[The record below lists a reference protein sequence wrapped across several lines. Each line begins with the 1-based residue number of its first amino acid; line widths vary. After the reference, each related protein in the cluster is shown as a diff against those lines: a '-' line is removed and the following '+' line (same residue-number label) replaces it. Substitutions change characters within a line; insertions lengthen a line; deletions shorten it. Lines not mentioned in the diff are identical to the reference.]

1 MRGQGLAGQMIAF
14 TITAVAV
21 AVLTVGVIS
30 VLGVYNL
37 VRDEDRSR
45 LAAYRQLL
53 ADDVKGHLSIVERI
67 IESAGT
73 IEALRPDSKET
84 LPRALAR
91 VAEGNA
97 EYVDA
102 LALCDASGTVK
113 AESASGAFQ
122 PDLSGMPFFAEG
134 SVKEHAWFAWESGDG
149 SRPGVLWVIRRTSG
163 VAGAG
168 LVLVGR
174 VRTGFMVRLLDEI
187 ASGTAS
193 RASYI
198 VTRDGA
204 IVGAGVSSVAL
215 VPSSL
220 GLTPSAGGEPFGSVV
235 YRDERLGLMNGFF
248 EDIPV
253 APELEWRVLVLE
265 SEQEVMARARTA
277 LLPAG
282 IAALVAAAIAAGL
295 ALVFAGRLVAP
306 LRVFERRARDIAS
319 GGYVRPVNIDRTDE
333 LGRLADA
340 FNEMGVRLNSLQSMA
355 QLLASAVDPEEVLE
369 AVLSAA
375 SHLLGTGDVAVL
387 LAQEHG
393 TELTLA
399 RGRGLRAP
407 GLTFSVPI
415 AESSPISAAFREVR
429 PVPFEGK
436 AARWAVPVFRLFDA
450 EDDRSGVAVPL
461 CVGEEALGVV
471 VALASGR
478 HPLTE
483 AQIETLRAYSAQAAV
498 AVRTARLF
506 EHEHAARREA
516 EALREVAELVAGT
529 HDLGDA
535 LERVAAVAA
544 GLLGMSACAVA
555 MRDRDEFGLEPSP
568 DADEERALLAM
579 WDANRVA
586 DPAGSAPEP
595 VVVDASADAECA
607 TGRTVLLV
615 PLVRDTA
622 VLGVLALTGDR
633 GKATLGTREIA
644 LAGTLGKEVSL
655 ALENAALLAEA
666 RTRAANLETVFRIS
680 QAVSSSLQIN
690 VVLNR
695 VLDVVQKIFSADAV
709 SLMAYDPAKRVIA
722 TSMARGVANR
732 DMLYYQVVPGEDIPG
747 AVFDSHA
754 PVTYGDLS
762 EVDTP
767 LARLAVAQNL
777 QSLLAVPLVAR
788 GASTG
793 VLTVYDR
800 RPGAFSGEDMEL
812 LLTFASQAAL
822 AIDTASLYGKEHHVA
837 TVLQSSILPERLPA
851 IEGIEAES
859 FYLPAGME
867 VEIGG
872 DYYDLFTRPDGTAV
886 VAIGDVC
893 GKGVLAATKTSMMKY
908 SLRGMVAAGSGPAEA
923 LTELNRIVSA
933 SGDPSDIVTAWIG
946 FLDPSRRTLTY
957 ADGGH
962 PPALLYRPSSKEMRR
977 LGPTGPLLGAFAEAV
992 FEQVAVPVEPADL
1005 LVTYTDGVTEA
1016 RRGTAFF
1023 GEAGVS
1029 EVMRRAASANDA
1041 VDLLLDA
1048 VGAFSA
1054 GVMRDDA
1061 AALAVRILGTG
1072 DDARSGAQT
1081 RSTKR
1086 RRRGVVT

>member
-568 DADEERALLAM
+568 DADEERVLLAM

-946 FLDPSRRTLTY
+946 FLEPSRRTLTY